1 MKPNQLFTSML
12 AVTALFVA
20 SCSAP
25 RVAQNN
31 AIQDDVYNT
40 TAQAKEYKPAV
51 SVQAPQVENTT
62 ADGEVDDYYGKSDPY
77 YDMDYS
83 SRIDRFYYGNMNRGY
98 FDPFYNYY
106 GYNSF
111 YDPFW
116 DGGFGL
122 GFNRWGFNNWGFNNF
137 GFNNFGFYGGWGYDP
152 FWGFNSN
159 FNRFGTGYW
168 GGGFG
173 GWGGGFG
180 GGFYGGGNNV
190 NANYR
195 PRPDRGGENGYNRPR
210 PGSVNGVP
218 TRSNTYG
225 TNGVTRSRAES
236 YNPGT
241 NGGTTAR
248 PNTTGSRPTR
258 GEATARPTRSEAPPR
273 QAPSY
278 TPQRQSSPPPASSGG
293 GGGSSRG
300 GGSSSG
306 GGGGGGRPGRG

>member
-12 AVTALFVA
+12 AVTALLVA

-51 SVQAPQVENTT
+51 AVQAPQVETTT

-116 DGGFGL
+116 GGGFGL
-122 GFNRWGFNNWGFNNF
+122 GFNNWRFNNWGFNNWGF
-137 GFNNFGFYGGWGYDP
+137 YGGWGFDP
-152 FWGFNSN
+152 FWGFHSN
-159 FNRFGTGYW
+159 FNSFGTGFW

-173 GWGGGFG
+173 GWGWGGGWG
-180 GGFYGGGNNV
+180 GGFFAGGNV

-195 PRPDRGGENGYNRPR
+195 PRPTRGYESARPSSNVNRSVPNRGNVISSDRPSRP
-210 PGSVNGVP
+210 S
-218 TRSNTYG
+218 
-225 TNGVTRSRAES
+225 S
-236 YNPGT
+236 YNP
-241 NGGTTAR
+241 NGNTSRANAPSRGNTQSTR
-248 PNTTGSRPTR
+248 PSRETDSRPTYSPPPRQSNTPPPSSSGGGSSSSGGSSGGSRPTR
-258 GEATARPTRSEAPPR
+258 G
-273 QAPSY
+273 
-278 TPQRQSSPPPASSGG
+278 
-293 GGGSSRG
+293 
-300 GGSSSG
+300 
-306 GGGGGGRPGRG
+306 GGRG